1 MKRVGKPAFFVV
13 ALLIIVFAIVTFT
26 GISFSYG
33 DKKTTIIKGAGDIR
47 WGIDIRGGVD
57 VTFTPPKNVNPNDA
71 DMNAAGETMKQR
83 LVSLNITDYEVYI
96 DTKTDRIIV
105 RFPWKE
111 GETDFNPEKAI
122 KELGDTAILSFREGN
137 ETDAEG
143 KPTGVTQNIVLKGKN
158 VVEANGKYGQTDNTG
173 VNQAFVELK
182 LDSQGTKD
190 FAEATKRLAGKSSIS
205 IWMDEECL
213 SAPQVNS
220 EIPNGQAVITLG
232 KDADLAEATALANK
246 INAGSLDFKLE
257 TETYSTISPT
267 LGEGAKNAMI
277 LSGLIAFI
285 IICIFITSLYK
296 LPGVIACIGLL
307 GQVAGTIAATSGF
320 LPGFNSFTLTIPGI
334 AGIILAVGMGVD
346 ANIITSE
353 RIKEEINNGKSVDG
367 AISVGFK
374 RAFSA
379 IFDGN
384 VTMIIISIILM
395 GAFGSPDSFFAKL
408 LTPLFFKFPAATQ
421 GAIYSFGYTLTVG
434 VILNFV

>member
-220 EIPNGQAVITLG
+220 EIP
-232 KDADLAEATALANK
+232 
-246 INAGSLDFKLE
+246 
-257 TETYSTISPT
+257 
-267 LGEGAKNAMI
+267 
-277 LSGLIAFI
+277 
-285 IICIFITSLYK
+285 
-296 LPGVIACIGLL
+296 
-307 GQVAGTIAATSGF
+307 
-320 LPGFNSFTLTIPGI
+320 
-334 AGIILAVGMGVD
+334 
-346 ANIITSE
+346 
-353 RIKEEINNGKSVDG
+353 
-367 AISVGFK
+367 
-374 RAFSA
+374 
-379 IFDGN
+379 
-384 VTMIIISIILM
+384 
-395 GAFGSPDSFFAKL
+395 
-408 LTPLFFKFPAATQ
+408 
-421 GAIYSFGYTLTVG
+421 
-434 VILNFV
+434 